1 MEEQH
6 TLLDIATVSF
16 DLENP
21 RIKDALEKYGG
32 DLNEERIYFAL
43 RSATN
48 NGNGSVSSFA
58 SLKDSIRASNGVMT
72 PISVIKSGDKYVCI
86 DGNTRLVIYR
96 ELAKENADGKWL
108 KIKAIVLENAKQR
121 DIERIRVSAHLVGA
135 RQWPAYE
142 KARYLHYLHSQKFM
156 DYDEMVALCGGNKLE
171 IQRQIDAY
179 HDMNEY
185 YRDVVSDDSA
195 FRMDRFSGFVELQ
208 KPKIKEAIFSTGF
221 DLKDFGEWIRD
232 GKIRRLEDTRSLPRV
247 LRDPEAREKF
257 INGGPRSIEDANHLL
272 DLRDKN
278 GSKQAEKTKL
288 GEASLHQL
296 ATTLTQRIN
305 NFTLEELTALQNKD
319 SDESV
324 MCINALETLSDR
336 LRVLLKNVAE

>member
-1 MEEQH
+1 MKEKH
-6 TLLDIATVSF
+6 TMLDTAAVEF

-43 RSATN
+43 RSAS
-48 NGNGSVSSFA
+48 GNGGESASSYA

-72 PISVIKSGDKYVCI
+72 PISVIESNNKYVCI

-96 ELAKENADGKWL
+96 ELAKENPDEKWL
-108 KIKAIVLENAKQR
+108 KIKAIVLENAEQR

-156 DYDEMVALCGGNKLE
+156 DYGEMVALCGGDKLG

-185 YRDVVSDDSA
+185 YRDVVNDDSA
-195 FRMDRFSGFVELQ
+195 FKMDRFSGFVELQ
-208 KPKIKEAIFSTGF
+208 KPKIKEAIFSAGF
-221 DLKDFGEWIRD
+221 DLKNFGEWIRD

-247 LRDPEAREKF
+247 LRDPEAKERF
-257 INGGPRSIEDANHLL
+257 ISGGSRSIEDANRLL
-272 DLRDKN
+272 DSSDKKS
-278 GSKQAEKTKL
+278 GRQDEKTKL

-296 ATTLTQRIN
+296 ATTLTQRIK
-305 NFTLEELTALQNKD
+305 NFPLEELTSLQNKD

-324 MCINALETLSDR
+324 TCINALETLSEQ
-336 LRVLLKNVAE
+336 LRVILKNVAE